1 VPSHSGR
8 ASAILLLFSLSIL
21 AQFVAYAARPALS
34 YALIDHPAASLLL
47 GITAASYALPSV
59 VLALPI
65 GTLIDR
71 VGERPLAVL
80 GGLCLT
86 VAAMT
91 MVFGQA
97 NAVMLATA
105 AAVLGL
111 GHLLVVASG
120 QARVANT
127 VAPGR
132 LDTAFGYYSLTASV
146 GQALGPLALTL
157 PGGTPTEPPLGLVF
171 GLAAACSVLT
181 VILAL
186 LLPSSQ
192 RASPAE
198 KLGMIAVSKKL
209 LRTPGIPAGLL
220 ASGMVLASIDV
231 LAAYL
236 PLIAD
241 ANGLPVALVG
251 TMLTVRALAS
261 MVSRLGL
268 GIIVRRL
275 GRTRILVGSATT
287 AAVFLVIL
295 ALPLHSAVL
304 LAAAAAFGL
313 MVGTC
318 QPLTM
323 SWVSSIAPAG
333 TRGLAMALRL
343 ATNRVAQT
351 VVPAVAGGIA
361 AAVGGGG
368 AVVLFTVAAGL
379 VGAGMAPLVRRRS
392 GGGEATD
399 LPDEQRGPGGPG
411 GAG

>member
-1 VPSHSGR
+1 
-8 ASAILLLFSLSIL
+8 
-21 AQFVAYAARPALS
+21 AYAARPALS

-59 VLALPI
+59 LLALPV

-71 VGERPLAVL
+71 VGERPLAVA
-80 GGLCLT
+80 GGLSLT
-86 VAAMT
+86 VASLI
-91 MVFGQA
+91 MVFGQS
-97 NAVMLATA
+97 NAAMLVAS

-132 LDTAFGYYSLTASV
+132 LDTAFGYYSLTASI

-157 PGGTPTEPPLGLVF
+157 PGGTPTEPPLGMVF
-171 GLAAACSVLT
+171 TVISGCSVLT
-181 VILAL
+181 VVLAL

-192 RASPAE
+192 RALHDGA
-198 KLGMIAVSKKL
+198 LGMIAVSKNL
-209 LRTPGIPAGLL
+209 LRTPGIPAGLI

-251 TMLTVRALAS
+251 AMLTVRAVAS

-268 GIIVRRL
+268 GLIVRRL
-275 GRTRILVGSATT
+275 GRTRILVGSATS
-287 AAVFLVIL
+287 AAAFLVIM

-304 LAAAAAFGL
+304 IAAAAAFGL

-323 SWVSSIAPAG
+323 SWVSSIAPPG
-333 TRGLAMALRL
+333 TRGLAMSLRL

-351 VVPAVAGGIA
+351 VVPALAGGIA
-361 AAVGGGG
+361 AVGGGGG
-368 AVVLFTVAAGL
+368 AVVLFAVAGGL
-379 VGAGMAPLVRRRS
+379 VAAGMAPLVRRKPAS
-392 GGGEATD
+392 GEAQDPQT
-399 LPDEQRGPGGPG
+399 
-411 GAG
+411 